1 MLATMRSAEAALP
14 SGAPDTRARGRAE
27 HEHFSSRR
35 FVSRLVAATVVV
47 NLIVVAFAGFA
58 LYRSHGNHERR
69 AIVATQN
76 LSQVLA
82 QDLAA
87 SFSNIDIAVL
97 AVKWEMER
105 QLAAGRV
112 DPRAFEEYIARH
124 LARQP
129 LVDGIRVANA
139 QAEVVYGQGARA
151 GERTSIDGWD
161 DFSRLRA
168 EGADGLFV
176 SRPMIGQI
184 NRKWSIVLARRIQR
198 PGGEFAGVAYAV
210 IPLEHFQQAFARLD
224 LGRRG
229 AVSLRDLDLGTVV
242 RHPEPQAIGTAI
254 GNRTHSKEWPEKL
267 KENPQFGSY
276 FAVGLDNRNRAL
288 SYRRVAQYPFYI
300 IVGQFPEDYLAE
312 WWQEV
317 ASTLFL
323 AALFALATLASAW
336 LLRDAWRRREADARE
351 REAERERLML
361 ELHDGCI
368 QSIYGIGLQLESAR
382 RALAHDPARV
392 ARQIADAEANLNLV
406 IQDLRAF
413 IAGTPR
419 EPLSEGAFL
428 AEMQRIVPLRRS
440 EGAAFTL
447 EVERGVAAALDANG
461 AAHVLRI
468 TQEAVSNVVRHAN
481 ARRASVSL
489 ARAGAD
495 VRLQITDDGQGMPVL
510 AGAGGLGLHHIAARA
525 RELGGHARVE
535 AAPGGGT
542 RISVEF
548 PAPA

>member
-1 MLATMRSAEAALP
+1 MLATMPSADAAL
-14 SGAPDTRARGRAE
+14 SSAAPDIQSRE
-27 HEHFSSRR
+27 HAAPGHFSSRR
-35 FVSRLVAATVVV
+35 FASRLVAATVVV
-47 NLIVVAFAGFA
+47 NVLVAAFASFA
-58 LYRSHGNHERR
+58 LYRSHENYERR

-105 QLAAGRV
+105 QLAAGRI
-112 DPRAFEEYIARH
+112 DPQAIEEYIAGH
-124 LARQP
+124 IARQP
-129 LVDGIRVANA
+129 LVDGVRVANG
-139 QAEVVYGQGARA
+139 QGEVVYGRGPGVRDK
-151 GERTSIDGWD
+151 TSVAAQDY
-161 DFSRLRA
+161 FARLRR
-168 EGADGLFV
+168 EGTDELVV
-176 SRPMIGQI
+176 SSPMVGQI

-198 PGGEFAGVAYAV
+198 PGGEFAGAAYAV

-267 KENPQFGSY
+267 KENPLFGSY

-323 AALFALATLASAW
+323 VALFALATLASAW
-336 LLRDAWRRREADARE
+336 LLRDAWRRREADAQE

-361 ELHDGCI
+361 DLHDGCI
-368 QSIYGIGLQLESAR
+368 QSIYGVGLQLESAR
-382 RALAHDPARV
+382 RAIAHDPARV
-392 ARQIADAEANLNLV
+392 ARGIADAEANLSLV

-419 EPLSEGAFL
+419 EAFTEDAFL
-428 AEMQRIVPLRRS
+428 GEMRRIVPLQGI
-440 EGAAFTL
+440 EGPAFTL
-447 EVERGVAAALDANG
+447 DVERGLVAALDADR
-461 AAHVLRI
+461 ATHVLRI

-481 ARRASVSL
+481 ARHASVSL
-489 ARAGAD
+489 AREGAAL
-495 VRLQITDDGQGMPVL
+495 RLRITDDGKGMPVG
-510 AGAGGLGLHHIAARA
+510 AGSGGLGLHHIAARA
-525 RELGGHARVE
+525 RELGGDARVE

-542 RISVEF
+542 RITVEF
-548 PAPA
+548 PAQA